1 MLNKQSLRHG
11 VLCWLHIMCWN
22 YTLAPW
28 KPCQWQTVDY
38 QLCHD
43 EQKNSQVLVGTLVYL
58 SGRCDDRP
66 LGYNTKN
73 RATATWMLKYVKNA
87 GFITTSSQVKPIE
100 TIIIPKSLKVVM
112 QKRYQD
118 VMRHMYTPYVFHV
131 YVIYFWDPC
140 VNGFESREN
149 VRCMYNKQ
157 TGIKGIGREHLAK
170 KQMLS

>member
-1 MLNKQSLRHG
+1 
-11 VLCWLHIMCWN
+11 
-22 YTLAPW
+22 
-28 KPCQWQTVDY
+28 
-38 QLCHD
+38 
-43 EQKNSQVLVGTLVYL
+43 
-58 SGRCDDRP
+58 
-66 LGYNTKN
+66 
-73 RATATWMLKYVKNA
+73 
-87 GFITTSSQVKPIE
+87 
-100 TIIIPKSLKVVM
+100 M